1 MGHGKIRKDKTC
13 LNCNYVVE
21 NKFCPN
27 CGQEN
32 TETRKSF
39 HYLFTH
45 FVEDLTHYDGSF
57 WKTIKALL
65 FKPGKLTKEYL
76 AGKRKVYVPP
86 VKLYIFIS
94 FVAFLLPNMLPDY
107 SSAKK
112 INPIKTEIKLSDD
125 EDVDKNELGFSFNNG
140 PRFNSLKEL
149 NSFQHTSSKTEKLT
163 WFEYTIYK
171 FGVKN
176 LENRIKP
183 EFYGKLEENLKKNLP
198 KVLFI
203 YMPVFALFV
212 WLFHS
217 KKKWYY
223 FDSGVFTLHYFAFLL
238 LLFTFSIVLDW
249 LFALLYNGD
258 EISVLIGIATIIYAF
273 FYFFRAH
280 STFFGEKKYI
290 SRLKGLLLFFINIF
304 LISVFL
310 VALLAYSV
318 YTTH

>member
-1 MGHGKIRKDKTC
+1 MGHGKIRKNKTC

-65 FKPGKLTKEYL
+65 FIPGKLTKEYL
-76 AGKRKVYVPP
+76 AGKRKLYVPP

-94 FVAFLLPNMLPDY
+94 FVTFLIPNMLPDY
-107 SSAKK
+107 SFREEIHSEKEVETNEIEKK
-112 INPIKTEIKLSDD
+112 EIN
-125 EDVDKNELGFSFNNG
+125 DVVVFNG
-140 PRFNSLKEL
+140 PSIANMTQLDSIQNHLPDA
-149 NSFQHTSSKTEKLT
+149 EKFSWLQ
-163 WFEYTIYK
+163 YQAYK
-171 FGVKN
+171 FTIANKGKISKSESREQIK
-176 LENRIKP
+176 ENAVHNI
-183 EFYGKLEENLKKNLP
+183 P
-198 KVLFI
+198 KVLFL
-203 YMPVFALFV
+203 YMPLFAFFL
-212 WLFHS
+212 WLFHD

-223 FDSGVFTLHYFAFLL
+223 YDSGVFTLHYFGFLL
-238 LLFTFSIVLDW
+238 LIFTISVVLEW
-249 LFALLYNGD
+249 LFALVYNGD
-258 EISVLIGIATIIYAF
+258 EISGLIGIGTIIYSF

-290 SRLKGLLLFFINIF
+290 SRLKGLLLFIINIF
-304 LISVFL
+304 LITLFSI
-310 VALLAYSV
+310 ALLAYSV